1 MATAFPGI
9 DGFLGTRASL
19 MLDVVAVAMVG
30 VLIVLGLSLYA
41 VRYRARYALHK
52 RLQLLLAA
60 ALLAVLVLF
69 ETDMRVNGW
78 RQRAEASPYYASLV
92 TPALWM
98 HLAFSI
104 STSVLW
110 TTVTVAALR
119 KFDRPP
125 RPGPHSRTHR
135 FLARMAAL
143 DMVGT
148 AVSGWLFYWLAFVAV

>member
-1 MATAFPGI
+1 MATAFRGI

-30 VLIVLGLSLYA
+30 VLIVLGLSIYV
-41 VRYRARYALHK
+41 VRYQSRYALHK

-60 ALLAVLVLF
+60 ALVAVLMLF

-78 RQRAEASPYYASLV
+78 RQRAEASPYYSSLV
-92 TPALWM
+92 SPALWV

-110 TTVTVAALR
+110 TMVIVAAVR

-125 RPGPHSRTHR
+125 RPGPHSGTHR
-135 FLARMAAL
+135 FWARMAAL
-143 DMVGT
+143 GMVGT
-148 AVSGWLFYWLAFVAV
+148 AVTGWLFYWLAFVAV